1 MDGGMES
8 GSGQGEKV
16 GETGATHEHGMRG
29 LAHQRGARAG
39 RYEVFWYGSPNEDA
53 RRDGRRGREREDLA
67 RAGCRRIRISV
78 NE

>member
-16 GETGATHEHGMRG
+16 ERRG
-29 LAHQRGARAG
+29 YARAWDARPRHQRGARAG

-67 RAGCRRIRISV
+67 RAGCKRIRISV